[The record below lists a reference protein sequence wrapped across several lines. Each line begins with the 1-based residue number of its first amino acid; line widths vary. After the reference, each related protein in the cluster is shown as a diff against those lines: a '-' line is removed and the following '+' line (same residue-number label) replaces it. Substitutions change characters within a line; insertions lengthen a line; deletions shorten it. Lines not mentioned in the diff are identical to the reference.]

1 MSELHLLYFFDPLC
15 GWCYA
20 SAPALAALAE
30 HYPQQLQLMPSGL
43 FSGQGAR
50 PMSRDFADY
59 AWQNDQRI
67 EKMTGQRF
75 TEAYLQQVLHGKD
88 VRFDSGYASLAM
100 TAAAAMAP
108 ALEAQVL
115 HALQLARYVEGVDT
129 SKAEHVAAICQQ
141 VAETQGISLSR
152 QEWLEKLQDSTVV
165 AQRDARI
172 GQAQQFM
179 QQLGIQGVP
188 QLVVNKGDQYGV
200 VSGGALYQD
209 KEALLEMIASAFRA

>member
-1 MSELHLLYFFDPLC
+1 MSELRLLYFFDPLC

-88 VRFDSGYASLAM
+88 VRFDSSYASLAM

-108 ALEAQVL
+108 ALEAQLL

-200 VSGGALYQD
+200 ISGGALYQD